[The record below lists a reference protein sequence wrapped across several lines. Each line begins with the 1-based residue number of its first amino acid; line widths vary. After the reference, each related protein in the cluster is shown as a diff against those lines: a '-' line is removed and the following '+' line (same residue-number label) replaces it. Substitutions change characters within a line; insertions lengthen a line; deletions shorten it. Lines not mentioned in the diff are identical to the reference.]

1 LDPSSRCRMGLLDE
15 GLRDCC
21 GGPPPSPVSVGR
33 TRHTS
38 LRAHSLLLQR
48 RRDGDR
54 SSNSTGRGLTL
65 GVFLCR
71 GLLLTVGSPTPP
83 LSALSMEVS
92 TLNVVSAST
101 IENPTRSGQKST
113 WRCCHP
119 AASVSG
125 MSSPSTSP
133 SAQLA
138 IPPAPNTMLALLH
151 LHMWAP
157 LSPPPT
163 TPMRWIGD
171 HRSVVGRWKRGP
183 EQQRRPPRCLVLNT
197 GPRAVLHSDA

>member
-1 LDPSSRCRMGLLDE
+1 MAIDP
-15 GLRDCC
+15 
-21 GGPPPSPVSVGR
+21 
-33 TRHTS
+33 
-38 LRAHSLLLQR
+38 AIA
-48 RRDGDR
+48 
-54 SSNSTGRGLTL
+54 GRGLTL

-138 IPPAPNTMLALLH
+138 IPPAAKAGSASPPH
-151 LHMWAP
+151 VGSP
-157 LSPPPT
+157 LSPPHNPDE
-163 TPMRWIGD
+163 MDW
-171 HRSVVGRWKRGP
+171 
-183 EQQRRPPRCLVLNT
+183 
-197 GPRAVLHSDA
+197 